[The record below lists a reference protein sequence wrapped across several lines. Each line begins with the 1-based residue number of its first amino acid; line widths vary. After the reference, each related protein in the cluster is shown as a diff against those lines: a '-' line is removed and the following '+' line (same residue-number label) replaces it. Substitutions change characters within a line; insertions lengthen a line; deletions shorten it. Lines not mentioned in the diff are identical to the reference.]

1 MHLYIWIK
9 SWGGWEEVLFPA
21 AQYFPIFVF
30 VIFRRVG
37 NFDVRRDS
45 NVHRDTLVR
54 SWLSLTDRQTNVR
67 LENFSKLNWTK
78 HSRGDITFSACNC
91 TYFKALL
98 FKFWLEGKNN
108 SLSAL
113 LSGSGWWIPII
124 ARRLQFGEECFFA
137 NLGTHTMLDLY
148 TCKQKDIKD
157 MQHTFTL

>member
-9 SWGGWEEVLFPA
+9 SWGGWEEILFPA

-108 SLSAL
+108 SLSTVVRVQLMNSNHCPPITIWRRML
-113 LSGSGWWIPII
+113 L
-124 ARRLQFGEECFFA
+124 
-137 NLGTHTMLDLY
+137 
-148 TCKQKDIKD
+148 CKSWHAHNVRYI
-157 MQHTFTL
+157 HL